1 MSNSDI
7 EEAVLAILKTAG
19 ELSAA
24 QGALDAT
31 PDLTPA
37 ARDFAMHK
45 VCDAF
50 RQFESGAK
58 AITKPLRVSI
68 TLTPR

>member
-19 ELSAA
+19 ELSAE

-31 PDLTPA
+31 PDHGA
-37 ARDFAMHK
+37 ARMRSPSRRE
-45 VCDAF
+45 F
-50 RQFESGAK
+50 RSRSAYHRFSAELWLAVQRLAS
-58 AITKPLRVSI
+58 PC
-68 TLTPR
+68 